1 MPRQIIIKLLK
12 TKGKEKILKAIRK
25 KKKKKAHYLQGEN
38 NQKDKGCII
47 RKRGGQEKVALL
59 KITDRKELST
69 VDSISGKKKKKKK
82 PFRNEGEIKTLSN
95 EEKLK
100 KNVNNKPIL

>member
-1 MPRQIIIKLLK
+1 M
-12 TKGKEKILKAIRK
+12 
-25 KKKKKAHYLQGEN
+25 
-38 NQKDKGCII
+38 
-47 RKRGGQEKVALL
+47 ALL

>member
-1 MPRQIIIKLLK
+1 M
-12 TKGKEKILKAIRK
+12 
-25 KKKKKAHYLQGEN
+25 
-38 NQKDKGCII
+38 
-47 RKRGGQEKVALL
+47 ALL

-69 VDSISGKKKKKKK
+69 VDSISGKKKKKK